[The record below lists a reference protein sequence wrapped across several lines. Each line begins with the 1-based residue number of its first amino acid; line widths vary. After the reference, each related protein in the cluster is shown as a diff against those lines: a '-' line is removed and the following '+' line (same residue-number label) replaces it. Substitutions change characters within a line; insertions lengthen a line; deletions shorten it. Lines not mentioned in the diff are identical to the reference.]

1 MTWRPIEDQL
11 RAQLPA
17 ALDRLNPPAGAD
29 DLRRFEAEVEAPL
42 PEGFAT
48 AWGEHDGE
56 ALNEGD
62 YLFPGLL
69 HLPLAAMRGERDVM
83 NALLATEYAGER
95 NVAPAVGPVRPL
107 YWSRQWIPF
116 VQLYGASDFY
126 CLDLD
131 PPEGGRS
138 GQVIRVSAKL
148 DERTVV
154 APSVRAY
161 LEDLAAKLRDGRI
174 LVVDGALRAAAP
186 PGPLRASAHASSPI
200 TPAERTR
207 FALGLTLAAVFW
219 VALYFAFTRRT
230 PAAIGAAVAA
240 WGVWF
245 VARRVMRRK

>member
-1 MTWRPIEDQL
+1 
-11 RAQLPA
+11 
-17 ALDRLNPPAGAD
+17 
-29 DLRRFEAEVEAPL
+29 
-42 PEGFAT
+42 
-48 AWGEHDGE
+48 
-56 ALNEGD
+56 
-62 YLFPGLL
+62 
-69 HLPLAAMRGERDVM
+69 
-83 NALLATEYAGER
+83 
-95 NVAPAVGPVRPL
+95 
-107 YWSRQWIPF
+107 